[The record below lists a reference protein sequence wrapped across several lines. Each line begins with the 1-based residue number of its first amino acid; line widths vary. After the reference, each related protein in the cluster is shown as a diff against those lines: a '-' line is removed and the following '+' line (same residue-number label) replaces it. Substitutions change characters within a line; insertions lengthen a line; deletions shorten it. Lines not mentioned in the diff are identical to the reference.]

1 MSVMRRWLVF
11 DALLLAG
18 LMLALPFAAPGG
30 PAAAPAPAPAPVA
43 SPAAARQ
50 AVILGHSRDG
60 RPIRAIRLGDPAA
73 PLAVL
78 VVGCVHGNETAGRAV
93 VARLARTA
101 TAPRDVALWLLD
113 TANPDGCAA
122 YTRGNAAG
130 VDLNRNFPYR
140 WQSLPRGTYYSG
152 PRALSEPESRA
163 LYRFLSR
170 EGPVVSV
177 WYHQHARLVDWNG
190 DANVARRYARRV
202 GLPAKIFYEA
212 PGSITR
218 WLAHTFPGSTGL
230 VVELP
235 AGSLS
240 GTSVRRHADAV
251 LALAREAAR

>member
-1 MSVMRRWLVF
+1 
-11 DALLLAG
+11 
-18 LMLALPFAAPGG
+18 MLALPFAVPGG
-30 PAAAPAPAPAPVA
+30 PAAAPAPAAAPVA

-50 AVILGHSRDG
+50 VVTLGRSRDG

-73 PLAVL
+73 AVAVV

-93 VARLARTA
+93 IAQLARTA
-101 TAPRDVALWLLD
+101 TAPRGVALWLLD

-140 WQSLPRGTYYSG
+140 WRALPRGTYYSG
-152 PRALSEPESRA
+152 PRPLSEPESRA
-163 LYRFLSR
+163 LYGFLNA

-177 WYHQHARLVDWNG
+177 WYHQHAQLVDWNG

-240 GTSVRRHADAV
+240 GTSVRRHAGAV

>member
-18 LMLALPFAAPGG
+18 LMLALPFAAPAGS
-30 PAAAPAPAPAPVA
+30 PRAASPPPSA

-50 AVILGHSRDG
+50 AVILGRSRLG
-60 RPIRAIRLGDPAA
+60 RPIRAIRIGDPAA
-73 PLAVL
+73 AAAVL
-78 VVGCVHGNETAGRAV
+78 IVGCVHGNETAGRAV

-101 TAPRDVALWLLD
+101 VAPPGVALWLLD

-122 YTRGNAAG
+122 DTRGNAAG
-130 VDLNRNFPYR
+130 VDLNRNFPFR
-140 WQSLPRGTYYSG
+140 WRALPRGTYFSG
-152 PRALSEPESRA
+152 PRPLSEPESRA
-163 LYRFLSR
+163 LYGFLSR
-170 EGPVVSV
+170 EGPVASV

-190 DANVARRYARRV
+190 DATIARRYARRV

-218 WLAHTFPGSTGL
+218 WLARTFAGSTGL

-235 AGSLS
+235 AGALPAAA
-240 GTSVRRHADAV
+240 VRRHADAV
-251 LALAREAAR
+251 MALARETAP